1 MTWSLPFRYS
11 LSTVQGSNITYK
23 ISDAGTT
30 LQLFKG
36 FGFLD
41 NQEVAIDIKPTS
53 NNGNGQTIVFA
64 ISRDLGIIQATQ
76 APVVWAIGYTTDP
89 AISYADQ
96 SDTRPQ
102 QRSPYYKLQYPQAG
116 DHSLV
121 SRSMFVGAIVLI

>member
-1 MTWSLPFRYS
+1 MTWSLPFHYS
-11 LSTVQGSNITYK
+11 PSTVQGNNITYK

-41 NQEVAIDIKPTS
+41 NQEVAIDVKPGS
-53 NNGNGQTIVFA
+53 NSGETIVFA

-89 AISYADQ
+89 AISYAAQ

-121 SRSMFVGAIVLI
+121 SRSMFVDAIVLI

>member
-11 LSTVQGSNITYK
+11 PSTVQGNNITYK

-41 NQEVAIDIKPTS
+41 NQEVTVDVKPVS
-53 NNGNGQTIVFA
+53 NTGSNSDETIVFA

-102 QRSPYYKLQYPQAG
+102 QRSPYYKLQYPQAD

-121 SRSMFVGAIVLI
+121 SRSML

>member
-1 MTWSLPFRYS
+1 M
-11 LSTVQGSNITYK
+11 VQGNNVTYK
-23 ISDAGTT
+23 ISDAGTA

-41 NQEVAIDIKPTS
+41 NQEVTIDVKPGS
-53 NNGNGQTIVFA
+53 NSDQTIVFA

-102 QRSPYYKLQYPQAG
+102 QRQRSPYYKLQYPQAD

-121 SRSMFVGAIVLI
+121 SRSMFVDAIVLI